1 MTLIRCYRK
10 GERVKFKWYDNWR
23 DEFFKPNNFR
33 IISGIVDDDNDMDNI
48 IFSLIIINNH
58 DEGKLYAVPR
68 NNIL

>member
-1 MTLIRCYRK
+1 MRLTRCYRK

-33 IISGIVDDDNDMDNI
+33 IINGIVVDDNDMDNI
-48 IFSLIIINNH
+48 FSSIIINNH

>member
-1 MTLIRCYRK
+1 MRLTRCYKR
-10 GERVKFKWYDNWR
+10 GEKVSFKWYDNWR
-23 DEFFKPNNFR
+23 DEYIEPSNFR

-48 IFSLIIINNH
+48 FSSIIINNH